1 MSKDAKNKESAMCSA
16 EDTRED
22 LGEMVTQRF
31 VESTAQETFEME
43 SEENKKKCGKGKVGL
58 L

>member
-1 MSKDAKNKESAMCSA
+1 MCSA

-31 VESTAQETFEME
+31 VESTAQETLEME

-58 L
+58 LWKKGYIPL